1 MTPLQKIAMGFV
13 LILLDPVFFGYDA
26 VPDFLG
32 WLMVLA
38 GIWDLRP
45 NLGQRFSTLF
55 FMGIV
60 SLVLSVLT
68 FVPAVQR
75 SLSPSGG
82 WFVSLPQLVFMG
94 LLCLGI
100 ADLSSSAEPDQT
112 ATPRRFRT
120 LVWALAVVAAIPV
133 IVFAAELESIAP
145 VAAAV
150 AVGVLIFFIY
160 ALFSIS
166 KQDFVSRRPR
176 SG

>member
-1 MTPLQKIAMGFV
+1 MRPLQKTAMGFV

-32 WLMVLA
+32 WLLILA
-38 GIWDLRP
+38 GTWDLRP
-45 NLGQRFSTLF
+45 NLGQRFATLF

-60 SLVLSVLT
+60 SLGLSVVT
-68 FVPAVQR
+68 FVPVVAR

-82 WFVSLPQLVFMG
+82 WFVSLPQLVFMA

-100 ADLSSSAEPDQT
+100 ADLSASAGPDQS
-112 ATPRRFRT
+112 ATRRRFRM
-120 LVWALAVVAAIPV
+120 LVWALAVVATIPV

-160 ALFSIS
+160 ALFRIS
-166 KQDFVSRRPR
+166 KQDYVSRRPR